1 MVPEAMP
8 ILGTVEDRGPESPE
22 EPSPPGERLPEF
34 MNPESEHYQPWA
46 DKQIFNASKDK
57 RPLEEFLLEFE
68 QRLREAGPVGEPVW
82 EPDRNQRLL
91 ARFDPRPAEPRRK
104 SRRRK
109 RPSGRAN
116 AASPAAAA
124 SPARPSRSR
133 PPRSGGAPPATTGS
147 PAGGTPRRRRRR
159 RRGGSGG
166 GTPGGAAP
174 SGG

>member
-1 MVPEAMP
+1 MP

-22 EPSPPGERLPEF
+22 GPSPQEERLPEF

-46 DKQIFNASKDK
+46 DKQIFNSSKDK

-91 ARFDPRPAEPRRK
+91 ARFDPRPAEPPRK
-104 SRRRK
+104 SRRRR
-109 RPSGRAN
+109 RPSGRAP
-116 AASPAAAA
+116 AVSPAAVP
-124 SPARPSRSR
+124 SPARPSRTR
-133 PPRSGGAPPATTGS
+133 PARPGGALAGAPGSAT
-147 PAGGTPRRRRRR
+147 GGAPRRRRRR
-159 RRGGSGG
+159 RRGGGGG